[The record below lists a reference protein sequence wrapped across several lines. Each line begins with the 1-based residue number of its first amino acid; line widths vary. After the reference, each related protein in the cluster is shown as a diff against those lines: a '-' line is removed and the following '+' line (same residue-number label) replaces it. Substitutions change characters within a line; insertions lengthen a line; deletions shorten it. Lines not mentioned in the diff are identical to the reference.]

1 MSLFPENDYTDD
13 GQFLGHIVIGV
24 EMVGEIT
31 RNLSE
36 STATS
41 VDAYMATWIT
51 LAILAFLLIVVPLF
65 ERVPML
71 KDCISRRWVI
81 VTITTTLMLSVVI
94 NFQHLNDSVREA
106 IIIGGFIV
114 GIAYIFIRSIEKWLA
129 NGWSFGVKRIMRAT
143 GIISTAATTMWWT
156 ARRVS
161 LLTSHRSAS
170 LCCAIITTA

>member
-1 MSLFPENDYTDD
+1 MME
-13 GQFLGHIVIGV
+13 
-24 EMVGEIT
+24 EIT
-31 RNLSE
+31 HNLSE
-36 STATS
+36 STASS

-106 IIIGGFIV
+106 IVIGGFIV

-129 NGWSFGVKRIMRAT
+129 NGWSFGVKRIEGDWQNKRVEVEMNT
-143 GIISTAATTMWWT
+143 STPQQDTTNQGNGKDE
-156 ARRVS
+156 
-161 LLTSHRSAS
+161 
-170 LCCAIITTA
+170 

>member
-1 MSLFPENDYTDD
+1 MME
-13 GQFLGHIVIGV
+13 G
-24 EMVGEIT
+24 IT

-36 STATS
+36 STASS

-106 IIIGGFIV
+106 IVIGGFIV

-129 NGWSFGVKRIMRAT
+129 NGWSFGVKRIEGDWQNKRVEVEMNT
-143 GIISTAATTMWWT
+143 STPQQDTTNQGNGKDE
-156 ARRVS
+156 
-161 LLTSHRSAS
+161 
-170 LCCAIITTA
+170 